1 MLRGIG
7 GKKMSELVL
16 DKSFFIE
23 VMKDLHEM
31 IEEQRDYL
39 TGLDS
44 EIGDGDHGIN
54 LSIGFREVINQ
65 LEKIDAETEDISSFL
80 RKVGMILLGKVG
92 GASGPLYGS
101 LFMKAGA
108 DVKGK
113 TEVTFEE
120 FCGMIVNGF
129 KAVQARGKANVGD
142 KTMIDAM
149 VPGIEYLQDESNK
162 GKDPVEL
169 FTGFVEKMK
178 EGAESTIPLVAKK
191 GRAMRLGERAIG
203 HKDPGAES
211 SWMIMEVFL
220 NRLKKL

>member
-92 GASGPLYGS
+92 GTSGPLRQSVYESRSRCERKNGS
-101 LFMKAGA
+101 HIRRVLRH
-108 DVKGK
+108 D
-113 TEVTFEE
+113 
-120 FCGMIVNGF
+120 C
-129 KAVQARGKANVGD
+129 
-142 KTMIDAM
+142 
-149 VPGIEYLQDESNK
+149 
-162 GKDPVEL
+162 
-169 FTGFVEKMK
+169 
-178 EGAESTIPLVAKK
+178 
-191 GRAMRLGERAIG
+191 ER
-203 HKDPGAES
+203 
-211 SWMIMEVFL
+211 F
-220 NRLKKL
+220 